1 MERTVVMAKL
11 GAGSESAV
19 DAGVDGRHVAA
30 IELLGVIAAFRDG
43 DEMRRVLDGVDLAVR
58 AGELVAVMGPSGSG
72 KTTLLNV
79 AAGLVRPS
87 GGEVVV
93 DGIRIESASRDV
105 LARIWRTSV
114 GIVEQ
119 RSNLLDDMTV
129 SDNVGLPLEL
139 GGARGAQVREA
150 VDDALRSVGL
160 ESRSGSRAGDLSTGQ
175 QQLVAIARALVGG
188 RHIVVADEPTAALD
202 PLAGEAVMKVLRRR
216 CDAGAAALVATHDP
230 EHAAWA
236 DRVLV
241 LRDGALRTVA
251 AGGVA

>member
-1 MERTVVMAKL
+1 MAKL
-11 GAGSESAV
+11 EAESDPAV

-139 GGARGAQVREA
+139 GLAETQQTLVMNN
-150 VDDALRSVGL
+150 LRRKVMLQADGQ
-160 ESRSGSRAGDLSTGQ
+160 LSD
-175 QQLVAIARALVGG
+175 ARAKAELAK
-188 RHIVVADEPTAALD
+188 RELD
-202 PLAGEAVMKVLRRR
+202 RLARS
-216 CDAGAAALVATHDP
+216 
-230 EHAAWA
+230 
-236 DRVLV
+236 
-241 LRDGALRTVA
+241 
-251 AGGVA
+251 

>member
-1 MERTVVMAKL
+1 MHRPAIDINDRVPVTVLTGFL
-11 GAGSESAV
+11 GA
-19 DAGVDGRHVAA
+19 
-30 IELLGVIAAFRDG
+30 
-43 DEMRRVLDGVDLAVR
+43 
-58 AGELVAVMGPSGSG
+58 G

-150 VDDALRSVGL
+150 VNDALRSVGL

-175 QQLVAIARALVGG
+175 QQLVAIARALVN
-188 RHIVVADEPTAALD
+188 RPQLILADEPTGALD
-202 PLAGEAVMKVLRRR
+202 SQTSEDIMRLLT
-216 CDAGAAALVATHDP
+216 ALNDQGMTIVIVTHEQDI
-230 EHAAWA
+230 AAWA
-236 DRVLV
+236 ARRIVF
-241 LRDGALRTVA
+241 RDGRIVEDVRQQPVRPAPAEALA
-251 AGGVA
+251 